1 MENTVNVSAH
11 AAALWVGLLLLQLLI
26 LSVLVVRQR
35 TKYDVMLGDGGVPE
49 LARASRAFGNA
60 AEYVPAGMLAITV
73 LAMVQAP
80 VVIVHITGGLLFVGR
95 NFHAIGL
102 SLSGGRSMGRTAG
115 AVMTW
120 LAFLFAG
127 VALLLYAVI

>member
-1 MENTVNVSAH
+1 M
-11 AAALWVGLLLLQLLI
+11 LQLLV

-60 AEYVPAGMLAITV
+60 AEYVPAGMLAIAV

-95 NFHAIGL
+95 IFHAIGL

-115 AVMTW
+115 VVMTW